1 MIKKFSLFFFVL
13 VFLNSEFLPARAL
26 KNKIIVKVDNNI
38 ITAYEL
44 KNKLKTSLI
53 LSNQEINQ
61 INIDKNKRRA
71 LTYLINL
78 KLKKNELAKY
88 KINLESI
95 DIKNQL
101 VSIASNDIEG
111 FKNNFKKLD
120 ISYDLF
126 VDELKIETGWKQLMF
141 KIYNKKV
148 RVNQEEI
155 DKQVLTFLKKSSEI
169 EELRISEIEIA
180 LDQNSNIDEEIK
192 LIREEIDEN
201 GFEKTAL
208 KYSTSTS
215 SVNNGDIG
223 WVNVDNLNS
232 KMSKVLK
239 TMKIGEVS
247 LPIRDLNTLLFLKL
261 SDKRTSKVENIN
273 ADEFKKRLIDRK
285 KNELFNLYSR
295 SHLSKLKNNSL
306 IEYK

>member
-13 VFLNSEFLPARAL
+13 VFLNSEFLPAIVF

-78 KLKKNELAKY
+78 KLKKNELTKY

-141 KIYNKKV
+141 KIYNK
-148 RVNQEEI
+148 R
-155 DKQVLTFLKKSSEI
+155 
-169 EELRISEIEIA
+169 
-180 LDQNSNIDEEIK
+180 
-192 LIREEIDEN
+192 
-201 GFEKTAL
+201 
-208 KYSTSTS
+208 
-215 SVNNGDIG
+215 
-223 WVNVDNLNS
+223 
-232 KMSKVLK
+232 
-239 TMKIGEVS
+239 
-247 LPIRDLNTLLFLKL
+247 
-261 SDKRTSKVENIN
+261 
-273 ADEFKKRLIDRK
+273 
-285 KNELFNLYSR
+285 
-295 SHLSKLKNNSL
+295 
-306 IEYK
+306 

>member
-13 VFLNSEFLPARAL
+13 VFLNLEFLPAKAL

-78 KLKKNELAKY
+78 KLKKNELTKY

-111 FKNNFKKLD
+111 FKNNFKKLN

-148 RVNQEEI
+148 RINQEEI
-155 DKQVLTFLKKSSEI
+155 DKQVLTFLKKSSDI

-239 TMKIGEVS
+239 KMKIGEVS

-273 ADEFKKRLIDRK
+273 ADEFKKRLVDRK

>member
-78 KLKKNELAKY
+78 KLKKNELTKY

-208 KYSTSTS
+208 KYSISTS

-261 SDKRTSKVENIN
+261 SNKRTSKVENIN

>member
-208 KYSTSTS
+208 KYSISTS

>member
-13 VFLNSEFLPARAL
+13 VFLNSEFLPAIAF

-78 KLKKNELAKY
+78 KLKKNELTKY

>member
-247 LPIRDLNTLLFLKL
+247 LPIRELNTLLFLKL

>member
-13 VFLNSEFLPARAL
+13 VFLNSEFLPAIAF

-78 KLKKNELAKY
+78 KLKKNELTKY

-261 SDKRTSKVENIN
+261 SNKRTSKVENIN

>member
-13 VFLNSEFLPARAL
+13 VFLNSEFLPAIAF

-78 KLKKNELAKY
+78 KLKKNELTKY

-208 KYSTSTS
+208 KYSISTS

-261 SDKRTSKVENIN
+261 SNKRTSKVENIN

>member
-1 MIKKFSLFFFVL
+1 M
-13 VFLNSEFLPARAL
+13 
-26 KNKIIVKVDNNI
+26 
-38 ITAYEL
+38 
-44 KNKLKTSLI
+44 
-53 LSNQEINQ
+53 
-61 INIDKNKRRA
+61 
-71 LTYLINL
+71 
-78 KLKKNELAKY
+78 
-88 KINLESI
+88 
-95 DIKNQL
+95 
-101 VSIASNDIEG
+101 
-111 FKNNFKKLD
+111 
-120 ISYDLF
+120 F
-126 VDELKIETGWKQLMF
+126 VDELKIETSWKQLMF

-215 SVNNGDIG
+215 SVNNNGDIG

-285 KNELFNLYSR
+285 KKTGYLTCTQKAICLN
-295 SHLSKLKNNSL
+295 
-306 IEYK
+306 

>member
-1 MIKKFSLFFFVL
+1 M
-13 VFLNSEFLPARAL
+13 

-78 KLKKNELAKY
+78 KLKKNELTKY

-285 KNELFNLYSR
+285 KR
-295 SHLSKLKNNSL
+295 V
-306 IEYK
+306 I